1 MVHFDFVNQVRSER
15 VKFLKCNNK
24 SENINSN
31 YVQMIFALATNVSM
45 WTNYII
51 AQQYFKKLE
60 IMLCLRDMTNIAEI
74 FKVV

>member
-31 YVQMIFALATNVSM
+31 YVQMIFALATNVS
-45 WTNYII
+45 I
-51 AQQYFKKLE
+51 
-60 IMLCLRDMTNIAEI
+60 
-74 FKVV
+74 